1 MNTLESRMCAVR
13 LNIILATC
21 LIGSLTLTA
30 LNPVRGAERIY
41 TNNAADQTIDA
52 ALQLFKVD
60 TGGGILPLHNFTL
73 SLTLKENTVFLKWV
87 AENEMNT
94 EKFVIQRSSD
104 GTTFKNVAD
113 VAPSGPINILTEYN
127 SADDVTGVPFTVAY
141 YRIKAE
147 DNRGNFAYSNVV
159 PVRLA
164 KADGFSFWPNPF
176 TTTLNLSYNAITSAS
191 IRVEV
196 YDNGGRRILQQQY
209 NVNRGM
215 NQLSVSGASGLSH
228 GLYYMRI
235 TDLMT
240 NAVSFA
246 KMAK

>member
-1 MNTLESRMCAVR
+1 MSVVPFTF
-13 LNIILATC
+13 ILTYC
-21 LIGSLTLTA
+21 LIGSLSFISITPA
-30 LNPVRGAERIY
+30 
-41 TNNAADQTIDA
+41 NAAGEGTQESTYFNTSGKFSA
-52 ALQLFKVD
+52 TQLFKVD

-73 SLTLKENTVFLKWV
+73 AVTLKENTVFLKWV

-94 EKFVIQRSSD
+94 EKFVIQRSAD
-104 GTTFKNVAD
+104 GTTFKNISVI
-113 VAPSGPINILTEYN
+113 APTGSNNILTEYN
-127 SADDVTGVPFTVAY
+127 SSDDVAGVTSTVAY

-147 DNRGNFAYSNVV
+147 DNRGNFAFSNVV

-176 TTTLNLSYNAITSAS
+176 SANLNLTYNATISAA
-191 IRVEV
+191 IRVEL
-196 YDNGGRRILQQQY
+196 YDNGGRLVLQQQF

-215 NQLSVSGASGLSH
+215 NQLSVNGASGLSH
-228 GLYYMRI
+228 GIYHARI
-235 TDLMT
+235 IDLMT